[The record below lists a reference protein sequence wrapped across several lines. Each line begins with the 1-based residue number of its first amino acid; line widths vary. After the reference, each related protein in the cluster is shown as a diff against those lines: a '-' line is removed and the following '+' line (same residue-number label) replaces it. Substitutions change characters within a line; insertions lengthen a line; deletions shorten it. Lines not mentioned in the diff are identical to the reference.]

1 MTKEE
6 LDAFKSAY
14 DISVRKCIKG
24 KDKNGKDI
32 EEQTEWIWF
41 DRKTLM
47 DLLNNA
53 DEETGGIKMYL
64 GQYDKNNINIL
75 PEKYPDRE
83 SCIGRI
89 SLALTPA
96 NKTEAGIIDV
106 TSSGDI
112 SRTSSEIEQSYLVMN
127 CGTICPPFCIPP
139 PPPSE

>member
-53 DEETGGIKMYL
+53 DEEIGGIKMYL

-127 CGTICPPFCIPP
+127 GGTICPPFCIPP

>member
-127 CGTICPPFCIPP
+127 GGTICPPFCIPP

>member
-1 MTKEE
+1 MTREE
-6 LDAFKSAY
+6 FEAFQSAY
-14 DISVRKCIKG
+14 NESVRKCLKG

-53 DEETGGIKMYL
+53 DKETGGIKMYL
-64 GQYDKNNINIL
+64 GQYDKNNIEIL
-75 PEKYPDRE
+75 PKQYPDRE

-89 SLALTPA
+89 SLALIPA
-96 NKTEAGIIDV
+96 NKTESGIIDV
-106 TSSGDI
+106 AFSREI
-112 SRTSSEIEQSYLVMN
+112 SEKSSEQSDLIMN
-127 CGTICPPFCIPP
+127 GGTICPPFCVPP

>member
-75 PEKYPDRE
+75 PDKYPDRE

-127 CGTICPPFCIPP
+127 GGTICPPFCIPP

>member
-6 LDAFKSAY
+6 FDAFKSAY
-14 DISVRKCIKG
+14 DLSVRKCIKG

-32 EEQTEWIWF
+32 EEQTKWIWF

-96 NKTEAGIIDV
+96 NKSEAGIIDV

-112 SRTSSEIEQSYLVMN
+112 SRTSSESDQSYLILN
-127 CGTICPPFCIPP
+127 GGTICPPFCIPP